1 MVNAIGGEY
10 SLLLVVVVVVSGGGG
25 GMVESDRTRLRAGVC
40 EISRVLSR
48 SCRTSLASATTMASA
63 GDQEESAK
71 LWKVNRTIHE
81 LVKDRVSARVMA
93 CRKGRDEPLVSQGF
107 QVSDD
112 EINMDLTNFRAHY
125 ASQTGSVE

>member
-1 MVNAIGGEY
+1 MRSAAKTHCC
-10 SLLLVVVVVVSGGGG
+10 SSSSSSSVVV
-25 GMVESDRTRLRAGVC
+25 AGAWWRV
-40 EISRVLSR
+40 IGRVYAPVFAFSRVLSR

-93 CRKGRDEPLVSQGF
+93 CRKGRDELLVSQGF

-125 ASQTGSVE
+125 ASQTGNVE